1 VRRYSYFP
9 GCSLAA
15 TAVAYG
21 LSVEAVSKILG
32 IELAELEEWTCCGST
47 PYSCFDELESVCIAG
62 RNLALAEK
70 TGLDLVTPCS
80 ACYSTLKRADSHL
93 KAYPQLRSQVSEI
106 FEATG
111 LEYQGKVKV
120 RHLVDVLLNDVRP
133 EEIEAEV
140 SVPLEGLRVA
150 PYYGCQIVR
159 PDSSLDDPEYPQSLT
174 RLIATLGA
182 EVTPFPLRSR
192 CCGGTLIISE
202 TDVALE
208 MMRDLLESA
217 QTNGAECIVTVCPLC
232 QTNLDV
238 YQGMVN
244 SRFKTSYNLPVL
256 FLTQLLGMAFGIEPQ
271 ALGLDRN
278 VVSPGKVLAQHVSAR
293 A

>member
-1 VRRYSYFP
+1 
-9 GCSLAA
+9 
-15 TAVAYG
+15 
-21 LSVEAVSKILG
+21 
-32 IELAELEEWTCCGST
+32 
-47 PYSCFDELESVCIAG
+47 
-62 RNLALAEK
+62 
-70 TGLDLVTPCS
+70 VTPCS
-80 ACYSTLKRADSHL
+80 ACYSTLKRANAHL
-93 KAYPQLRSQVSEI
+93 KAYPELRSQVREI
-106 FEATG
+106 FQATG
-111 LEYQGKVKV
+111 LDYQGKVKV

-133 EEIEAEV
+133 EEIEDKVVA
-140 SVPLEGLRVA
+140 PFDGLRVA

-159 PDSSLDDPEYPQSLT
+159 PDSSFDDPEYPQSLT

-202 TDVALE
+202 TDVALGMIRE
-208 MMRDLLESA
+208 LLESA
-217 QTNGAECIVTVCPLC
+217 QSNGAECIVTVCPLC

-244 SRFKTSYNLPVL
+244 SKFKTSYDLPVL
-256 FLTQLLGMAFGIEPQ
+256 FLTQLMGMAFGVEAR

-278 VVSPGKVLAQHVSAR
+278 VVSPGKVLAQHVAAR

>member
-1 VRRYSYFP
+1 MSRYSYFP
-9 GCSLAA
+9 GCSLTA

-21 LSVEAVSKILG
+21 LSVEAVSEALG
-32 IELAELEEWTCCGST
+32 IELAELEDWTCCGST

-62 RNLALAEK
+62 RNLALAEQ

-80 ACYSTLKRADSHL
+80 ACYSTLRRADSHL
-93 KAYPQLRSQVSEI
+93 KAYPELRSQVSEI
-106 FEATG
+106 LGASG
-111 LEYQGKVKV
+111 LEYGGKVKV

-133 EEIEAEV
+133 EEIEAKV
-140 SVPLEGLRVA
+140 VAPLSGLQVA
-150 PYYGCQIVR
+150 PYYGCQLTR
-159 PDSSLDDPEYPQSLT
+159 PDNSFDDPEYPHSLT

-182 EVTPFPLRSR
+182 EVTPFPLRSH

-202 TDVALE
+202 TNVAVA
-208 MMRDLLESA
+208 MMHNLLESA
-217 QTNGAECIVTVCPLC
+217 QSNGAECIVTVCPLC

-244 SRFKTSYNLPVL
+244 SRFKTSYDLPVL
-256 FLTQLLGMAFGIEPQ
+256 FLTQLMGTAFGIEPR

-278 VVSPGKVLAQHVSAR
+278 IVSPGKVLAQHVEAKV
-293 A
+293 

>member
-1 VRRYSYFP
+1 MKRYSYFP

-21 LSVEAVSKILG
+21 LSVEAVSEILD
-32 IELAELEEWTCCGST
+32 IELAELEDWTCCGST
-47 PYSCFDELESVCIAG
+47 PYSCFDELESVCVAG

-70 TGLDLVTPCS
+70 TGLDLLTPCS

-93 KAYPQLRSQVSEI
+93 KAYPELRKQVREI
-106 FEATG
+106 FQATG
-111 LEYQGKVKV
+111 LDYQGKVKV

-133 EEIEAEV
+133 EEIEAKV
-140 SVPLEGLRVA
+140 VMPLDGLQVA

-159 PDSSLDDPEYPQSLT
+159 PECSFDDPEYPQSLT

-182 EVTPFPLRSR
+182 EVSPFPLRSH

-202 TDVALE
+202 TDVALGMIRE
-208 MMRDLLESA
+208 LLESA
-217 QTNGAECIVTVCPLC
+217 QSNGAECIVTACPLC

-244 SRFKTSYNLPVL
+244 SKFKTSYDLPVL
-256 FLTQLLGMAFGIEPQ
+256 FLTQLMGMAFGIEPR
-271 ALGLDRN
+271 ALGLDKN
-278 VVSPGKVLAQHVSAR
+278 VVSPGKVLAQHVAAR

>member
-1 VRRYSYFP
+1 VNRYSYFP

-21 LSVEAVSKILG
+21 LSVEAVRKTLG
-32 IELAELEEWTCCGST
+32 IELAELEDWTCCGST
-47 PYSCFDELESVCIAG
+47 PYSCFDELESVCVAG

-70 TGLDLVTPCS
+70 TGLDLLTPCS

-93 KAYPQLRSQVSEI
+93 KAYPELRKQVREI
-106 FEATG
+106 FQATG
-111 LEYQGKVKV
+111 LDYQGKVKV

-133 EEIEAEV
+133 EEIEAKV
-140 SVPLEGLRVA
+140 VMPLDGLQVA

-159 PDSSLDDPEYPQSLT
+159 PECSFDDPEYPQSLT

-182 EVTPFPLRSR
+182 EVSPFPLRSH

-202 TDVALE
+202 TDVALGMIRE
-208 MMRDLLESA
+208 LLESA
-217 QTNGAECIVTVCPLC
+217 QSNGAECIVTACPLC

-244 SRFKTSYNLPVL
+244 SKFKTSYDLPVL
-256 FLTQLLGMAFGIEPQ
+256 FLTQLMGMAFGIEPR
-271 ALGLDRN
+271 ALGLDKN
-278 VVSPGKVLAQHVSAR
+278 VVSPGKVLAQHVAAR

>member
-1 VRRYSYFP
+1 MKRYSYFP
-9 GCSLAA
+9 GCSLTA

-21 LSVEAVSKILG
+21 LSVEAVSEILA
-32 IELAELEEWTCCGST
+32 IELAELEDWTCCGST
-47 PYSCFDELESVCIAG
+47 PYSCFDELESVCVAG

-93 KAYPQLRSQVSEI
+93 KAYPELRSQVSEI
-106 FEATG
+106 FQATG

-133 EEIEAEV
+133 EEIEDKV
-140 SVPLEGLRVA
+140 VIPFDGLRVA
-150 PYYGCQIVR
+150 PYYGCQLVR
-159 PDSSLDDPEYPQSLT
+159 PDSSFDDPEYPQSLT
-174 RLIATLGA
+174 RLITILGA

-202 TDVALE
+202 TDVAVS
-208 MMRDLLESA
+208 MMRELLESA
-217 QTNGAECIVTVCPLC
+217 QSNGAECIVTVCPLC

-244 SRFKTSYNLPVL
+244 SKFKTSYDLPVL
-256 FLTQLLGMAFGIEPQ
+256 FLTQLMGMAFGVEPR

-278 VVSPGKVLAQHVSAR
+278 VVSPGKVLAQHVAAR

>member
-1 VRRYSYFP
+1 MRRYSYFP